1 MDSTVDSGAVARGA
15 VSPAESWDAFFSDF
29 YLRAYAH
36 DEADAQAEVQA
47 LAAARLAQTPEQGDV
62 LDAPCGFGRHSIP
75 LARAGYRV
83 TGADR
88 AAPLIEEARRRSL
101 GERWPKWA
109 IADYRELPMPGESFD
124 LVLNLFSSLGY
135 LGDEQDTRALAE
147 YRRLLRPGGRL
158 LIETMHRDAL
168 ISNWSEQDW
177 QLLGEGKLL
186 LERRTFDPAGGI
198 AQMTQT
204 LVPSSGARESRTMSL
219 RVYTATE
226 LCAML
231 DRAGFSESRCYG
243 DFEGGPFSTASRL
256 VIVARP

>member
-1 MDSTVDSGAVARGA
+1 MTSTVDSGGVARGT

-29 YLRAYAH
+29 YLRAFAH
-36 DEADAQAEVQA
+36 EEADAQAEVQA
-47 LAAARLAQTPEQGDV
+47 LAAARLAQTPEAGDV

-75 LARAGYRV
+75 LARAGFHV

-88 AAPLIEEARRRSL
+88 SAPLIEEARRRSR
-101 GERWPKWA
+101 GERWPKWTV
-109 IADYRELPMPGESFD
+109 ADYRELPMPDDSLD
-124 LVLNLFSSLGY
+124 LVINLFSSLGY
-135 LGDEQDTRALAE
+135 LGDDQDTRALAE
-147 YRRLLRPGGRL
+147 FRRVLRPAGKL
-158 LIETMHRDAL
+158 VIETMHRDAL

-186 LERRTFDPAGGI
+186 LERRTFDPAGGV

-204 LVPSSGARESRTMSL
+204 LVPSTGARESRTMSL

-231 DRAGFSESRCYG
+231 DRAGFADARCYG
-243 DFEGGPFSTASRL
+243 DFEGRPFTTTSRL